1 MLRAVDGEGRRHA
14 DQDGQHQSPDQG
26 EALL

>member
-14 DQDGQHQSPDQG
+14 DQDGQHQGTDQG